1 MDTRTRILVP
11 ALALLVTALGC
22 AASGN
27 ATRPAQLGVPTS
39 SAATEP
45 LVDQPGPG

>member
-22 AASGN
+22 AASGH
-27 ATRPAQLGVPTS
+27 ATRPAQLGRPHLQRRDE
-39 SAATEP
+39 AI
-45 LVDQPGPG
+45 VDQPGPG